1 MEPVLVMTEEL
12 VCFVGDV
19 LMAHYSS
26 VCVLPVFLFVG
37 RFLAVDAGS

>member
-1 MEPVLVMTEEL
+1 MEHVPVVTAKL

-26 VCVLPVFLFVG
+26 VCVLPVFLSAGWFP
-37 RFLAVDAGS
+37 AADANS